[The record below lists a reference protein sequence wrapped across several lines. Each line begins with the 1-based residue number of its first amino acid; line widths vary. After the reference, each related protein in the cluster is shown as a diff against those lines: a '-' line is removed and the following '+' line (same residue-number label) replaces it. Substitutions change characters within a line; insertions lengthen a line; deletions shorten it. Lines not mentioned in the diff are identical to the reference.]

1 MKKFLTYSIIAVIVA
16 FTAYFVF
23 IYFVNYSE
31 GYRAGQLVKIS
42 KRGVMFKTWEGTL
55 SQGVSEEQQFRFSV
69 ESGDKEVVNQLKELQ
84 GQRVKLTYIERF
96 GTFAWLG
103 DTKYYVKEV
112 KAVQADELIE
122 QSAEE

>member
-1 MKKFLTYSIIAVIVA
+1 MRKFLTYSIIAIIVA
-16 FTAYFVF
+16 FIAYFTF

-42 KRGVMFKTWEGTL
+42 KRGMMFKTWEGTL

-69 ESGDKEVVNQLKELQ
+69 ESGDKEVVDQLKNLQ

-112 KAVQADELIE
+112 SVVEGDNLIE
-122 QSAEE
+122 NPDQE